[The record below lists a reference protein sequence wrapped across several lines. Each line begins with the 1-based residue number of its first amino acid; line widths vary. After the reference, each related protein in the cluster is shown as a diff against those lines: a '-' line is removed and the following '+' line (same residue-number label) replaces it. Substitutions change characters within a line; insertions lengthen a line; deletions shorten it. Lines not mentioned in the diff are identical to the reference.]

1 MKNRN
6 LIIVILPL
14 MLILV
19 LVIIKTFNKDN
30 FSEDAIKIHELS
42 LKQEHLMSLQQF
54 KQLKEKDSNFV
65 IIDLRVKEDFEKG
78 TIPEAINIPF
88 AEILDNKEVNDLS
101 LKNFA
106 IVLYS
111 SDFVE
116 SSSAWIILSQKGFQK
131 LSILDI
137 PAESNDMDFRL
148 KFILHGGN
156 EILKYTFTPDSID

>member
-1 MKNRN
+1 MKKRN